1 VRAIRA
7 SALGGDWL
15 TPLLMCSGLAAAYL
29 AIGSVT
35 LRNFERL
42 ARSRATLSLT

>member
-1 VRAIRA
+1 
-7 SALGGDWL
+7 
-15 TPLLMCSGLAAAYL
+15 MCSLLGVVYL
-29 AIGSVT
+29 LLGALF

>member
-1 VRAIRA
+1 MCVGPRIVYLGLG
-7 SALGGDWL
+7 ALG
-15 TPLLMCSGLAAAYL
+15 
-29 AIGSVT
+29 